1 MLGSPHLLRR
11 PQHSEVARK
20 TQARGGA
27 AVDRKHIGKG
37 YTGLNNREL
46 AAGRGTF
53 VNDIQLPG
61 MAYLVVLRS
70 VYAHARIVSIDVS
83 AAEAVDGVLKI
94 MTGEEAKRVF
104 NPIPEGWNTA
114 EVGAKHVDWYP
125 LVPER
130 VRYVGEAV
138 AAVVAESKHQAQLAS
153 RLIEVRYEALS
164 PVADPEAA
172 MLPDATL
179 VEPDW
184 GDNLLTTRD
193 WTTGDVGEAFR
204 TAGRVASGRVRS
216 QRITGV
222 SIEPRGV
229 VASFDPRHGT
239 LEFWESTQNPHPL
252 RTFLAETLSMPE
264 SKIHVIQPNVGGGF
278 GLKQPPFQEEP
289 LVAHM
294 SRVLGRPVKWIEE
307 RDENFQ
313 ATGHSRDVLFT
324 YEVAFGDDGTISGLR
339 TKVIADVGAPTAL
352 LGWGQSFVTGYCLP
366 GVYRIPNTRIELFV
380 VVTNKCPWN
389 SYRGF
394 GKDSASFL
402 MDRVIDHVARET
414 GLPRLEVRSRNFIP
428 PDAFPYSQPSGAVL
442 DSGDYQQVM
451 ARLLELADIG
461 GFPEQQRQA
470 LAEGRRLGLGI
481 GQELTPEGCAMP
493 GAVMISAYDGA
504 TVRVAPSG
512 EVTVLTGVTSPGC
525 GNETAMAQIAAD
537 TLGCEFSRI
546 SVIQGD
552 TDICPYGLGNYSS
565 RATMYGGSA
574 VQLSAGDLRDKLFRV
589 AAKMLEADSGDIVGR
604 DGVLSVVGA
613 PGRSVRFDDVVNQ
626 IYRYPFGAFAEDEEP
641 GLEATRY
648 FRMGNIYHQPEKQGR
663 FSNYPAWPNGLA
675 ACVVEVDEETGYV
688 KILRWFLVEDAGT
701 IINPLLADANLH
713 GAIAQGIGGAMYER
727 ISYADDGQLMTATLM
742 DYTIPT
748 AVELPLFDIRHV
760 QTPSPFTPLG
770 MKGIGESGVGSA
782 LGALCSAVENAFP
795 ELDLSIDELTLT
807 PSRVWRAIRDA
818 RASARRPVGAG

>member
-1 MLGSPHLLRR
+1 
-11 PQHSEVARK
+11 
-20 TQARGGA
+20 
-27 AVDRKHIGKG
+27 
-37 YTGLNNREL
+37 LNNREL

-53 VNDIQLPG
+53 VSDIQLPR
-61 MAYLVVLRS
+61 MAYLVVVRS
-70 VYAHARIVSIDVS
+70 LFAHARILSVDTS
-83 AAEAVDGVLKI
+83 AALALEGVLAV
-94 MTGEEAKRVF
+94 MTGQEARQVF
-104 NPIPEGWNTA
+104 KPIPEGWNTA

-125 LVPER
+125 LVHDR
-130 VRYVGEAV
+130 ARYVGEAV
-138 AAVVAESKHQAQLAS
+138 AAVVADSRHVAQLAS
-153 RLIEVRYEALS
+153 RLIDVEYEPLD
-164 PVADPEAA
+164 PVTDPEVAMHDGAA
-172 MLPDATL
+172 L
-179 VEPDW
+179 VEPEW
-184 GDNLLTTRD
+184 GDNLLCTRD
-193 WTTGDVGEAFR
+193 WTTGDPDKAFR
-204 TAGRVASGRVRS
+204 SAERVTSGRVRS
-216 QRITGV
+216 ERITGV

-229 VASFDPRHGT
+229 VASYDAGHDR
-239 LEFWESTQNPHPL
+239 LDFWESTQNPHPL
-252 RTFLAETLSMPE
+252 RTFLAETLAMSE

-313 ATGHSRDVLFT
+313 ATGHSRDVLFD
-324 YEVAFGDDGTISGLR
+324 YEAAFNNDGTITGLR
-339 TKVIADVGAPTAL
+339 AKVIADVGAPTAL
-352 LGWGQSFVTGYCLP
+352 LGWGQSFVTAYCLP
-366 GVYRIPNTRIELFV
+366 GVYRIPNNRIELFV

-402 MDRVIDHVARET
+402 MDRVIEHVARDT
-414 GLPRLEVRSRNFIP
+414 GLPGLEIRRRNFIP
-428 PDAFPYSQPSGAVL
+428 PDAFPYSQPSGAML

-451 ARLLELADIG
+451 ATLLELADVA
-461 GFPEQQRQA
+461 GFPARQA
-470 LAEGRRLGLGI
+470 AARAEGRRLGMGI

-504 TVRVAPSG
+504 TVRIAPSG
-512 EVTVLTGVTSPGC
+512 DVTVLTGVTSPGC

-537 TLGCEFSRI
+537 TLGCEFVR
-546 SVIQGD
+546 VRVVQGD
-552 TDICPYGLGNYSS
+552 TEICPYGLGNYSS

-574 VQLSAGDLRDKLFRV
+574 VQMSAGDLRDKLHRV
-589 AAKMLEADSGDIVGR
+589 AAKMLEVDSKDIEGS

-613 PGRSVRFDDVVNQ
+613 PGRSVRFDEVVNQ

-648 FRMGNIYHQPEKQGR
+648 FRMGNIYHQPDKQGR

-675 ACVVEVDEETGYV
+675 ACIVEVDEETGYV

-727 ISYADDGQLMTATLM
+727 IGYDDDGQLTTATLM

-782 LGALCSAVENAFP
+782 LGALSNAIENAFP
-795 ELDLSIDELTLT
+795 ELDLSLDNLTLT
-807 PSRVWRAIRDA
+807 PCNVWRAIRGA
-818 RASARRPVGAG
+818 RLAKERRAVGPGV

>member
-1 MLGSPHLLRR
+1 M
-11 PQHSEVARK
+11 
-20 TQARGGA
+20 
-27 AVDRKHIGKG
+27 DRKHIG
-37 YTGLNNREL
+37 TAHVGLTNREL

-53 VNDIQLPG
+53 VNDIQMAG
-61 MAYLVVLRS
+61 MTYLVVLRS
-70 VYAHARIVSIDVS
+70 VFAHARIVSVDTR
-83 AAEAVDGVLKI
+83 AALAVDGVLAVL
-94 MTGEEAKRVF
+94 TGQDAKQVF

-125 LVPER
+125 LVPDR
-130 VRYVGEAV
+130 VRYVGEAI
-138 AAVVAESKHQAQLAS
+138 AAVVAESKYVAQLAS
-153 RLIEVRYEALS
+153 RLIEVEYEQLDA
-164 PVADPEAA
+164 VTDPEAA
-172 MLPDATL
+172 MQAGTSL
-179 VEPDW
+179 VEPAW

-193 WTTGDVGEAFR
+193 WTTGDADEAFR
-204 TAGRVASGRVRS
+204 GADRVVSGRVVS

-229 VASFDPRHGT
+229 VASYDAVHDH
-239 LEFWESTQNPHPL
+239 LDFWESTQNPHPL
-252 RTFLAETLSMPE
+252 RTFLAETLSMSE
-264 SKIHVIQPNVGGGF
+264 SKIRVVQPNVGGGF

-313 ATGHSRDVLFT
+313 ATGHSRDVLFD
-324 YEVAFGDDGTISGLR
+324 YEVAFSNDGTITGLR
-339 TKVIADVGAPTAL
+339 AKVIADVGAPTAL

-366 GVYRIPNTRIELFV
+366 GVYRIPNNRIELFV

-402 MDRVIDHVARET
+402 MDRVIEHVIRET
-414 GLPRLEVRSRNFIP
+414 GLPGMEVRSRNFIP
-428 PDAFPYSQPSGAVL
+428 ADAFPYSQPSGAML
-442 DSGDYQQVM
+442 DSGNYQQVM
-451 ARLLELADIG
+451 ARLTELADLDR
-461 GFPEQQRQA
+461 FPQQQREA
-470 LAEGRRLGLGI
+470 LAQGRRIGLGI

-504 TVRVAPSG
+504 TVRIAPSG
-512 EVTVLTGVTSPGC
+512 EVTVLTGVSSPGC
-525 GNETAMAQIAAD
+525 GNETAMAQIAAE
-537 TLGCEFSRI
+537 TLGCDFARI
-546 SVIQGD
+546 RVVQGD
-552 TDICPYGLGNYSS
+552 TETCPYGLGNYSS
-565 RATMYGGSA
+565 RSTMYGGSA

-589 AAKMLEADSGDIVGR
+589 AAKMLEVDSKDIEGS

-613 PGRSVRFDDVVNQ
+613 PGRSVRFDEVVNQ
-626 IYRYPFGAFAEDEEP
+626 VYRYPFGAFAEDEEP

-648 FRMGNIYHQPEKQGR
+648 FRMGNIYHQPETQGR

-675 ACVVEVDEETGYV
+675 ACIVEVDEETGHV

-713 GAIAQGIGGAMYER
+713 GAIAQGIGSALYER
-727 ISYADDGQLMTATLM
+727 ITYSDDGQLMTATLM

-770 MKGIGESGVGSA
+770 MKGVGESGVGSA
-782 LGALCSAVENAFP
+782 LGAICNAVENAFP
-795 ELDLSIDELTLT
+795 ELDLSLDNLTLT
-807 PSRVWRAIRDA
+807 PCSVWRSIRDA
-818 RASARRPVGAG
+818 RLLKERQEVGSVG

>member
-1 MLGSPHLLRR
+1 MERR
-11 PQHSEVARK
+11 
-20 TQARGGA
+20 
-27 AVDRKHIGKG
+27 HIG
-37 YTGLNNREL
+37 TARVGLTNREL

-61 MAYLVVLRS
+61 MTYLVVLRS
-70 VYAHARIVSIDVS
+70 VFAHARIVSVDTS
-83 AAEAVDGVLKI
+83 AASAVDGVLAVL
-94 MTGEEAKRVF
+94 TGQEARQVF

-125 LVPER
+125 LVSDR

-138 AAVVAESKHQAQLAS
+138 AAVVAESKHVAQLAS
-153 RLIEVRYEALS
+153 RLIEVEYEQLEA
-164 PVADPEAA
+164 VTDPEAA
-172 MLPDATL
+172 MLAGASL

-193 WTTGDVGEAFR
+193 WTTGDTDEAFR
-204 TAGRVASGRVRS
+204 AADHVVSGRVAS

-229 VASFDPRHGT
+229 VASYDAAHGK
-239 LEFWESTQNPHPL
+239 LDFWESTQNPHPL
-252 RTFLAETLSMPE
+252 RTFLAETLGMSE
-264 SKIHVIQPNVGGGF
+264 SKIHVVQPNVGGGF

-313 ATGHSRDVLFT
+313 ATGHSRDVLFD
-324 YEVAFGDDGTISGLR
+324 YEVAFTGEGIITGLR
-339 TKVIADVGAPTAL
+339 ARVIADVGAPTAL

-366 GVYRIPNTRIELFV
+366 GVYRIPNNHIELFV

-402 MDRVIDHVARET
+402 MDRVIEHVVRQT
-414 GLPRLEVRSRNFIP
+414 GLGGLEVRRRNFIP
-428 PDAFPYSQPSGAVL
+428 ADAFPYSQPSGAML

-451 ARLLELADIG
+451 ARLLELVDIN
-461 GFPEQQRQA
+461 GFPQQQREA
-470 LAEGRRLGLGI
+470 LAQGRRLGLGI

-504 TVRVAPSG
+504 TVRIAPSG

-537 TLGCEFSRI
+537 TLGCEYGRI
-546 SVIQGD
+546 RVVQGD
-552 TDICPYGLGNYSS
+552 TEICPYGLGNYSS
-565 RATMYGGSA
+565 RSTMYGGSA

-589 AAKMLEADSGDIVGR
+589 AARMLEADSKDIEGA

-613 PGRSVRFDDVVNQ
+613 PGRSVSFDEVVSQ
-626 IYRYPFGAFAEDEEP
+626 IYRYPFGAYAEDEEP

-675 ACVVEVDEETGYV
+675 ACIVEVDEETGYV

-713 GAIAQGIGGAMYER
+713 GAIAQGIGSAMYER
-727 ISYADDGQLMTATLM
+727 IVYGDDGQLMTATLM

-748 AVELPLFDIRHV
+748 AVELPMFDIGHV

-770 MKGIGESGVGSA
+770 MKGVGESGVGSA
-782 LGALCSAVENAFP
+782 LGAMCSAVENAFP
-795 ELDLSIDELTLT
+795 ELDLSLDRLTLT
-807 PSRVWRAIRDA
+807 PCSVWRSIRDA
-818 RASARRPVGAG
+818 RRAKELQEVGSVG

>member
-1 MLGSPHLLRR
+1 
-11 PQHSEVARK
+11 
-20 TQARGGA
+20 
-27 AVDRKHIGKG
+27 VDRKHVGTA
-37 YTGLNNREL
+37 YVGLNNREL

-53 VNDIQLPG
+53 VGDIQLPG
-61 MAYLVVLRS
+61 MAYLVVVRS
-70 VYAHARIVSIDVS
+70 VFAHARIVSVDVS
-83 AAEAVDGVLKI
+83 AAQALEGVLAV
-94 MTGEEAKRVF
+94 MTGEEAPQVF
-104 NPIPEGWNTA
+104 KPIPEGWNTA

-125 LVPER
+125 LVHDR
-130 VRYVGEAV
+130 ARYVGEAI
-138 AAVVAESKHQAQLAS
+138 AAVVADSPYTAHLAS
-153 RLIEVRYEALS
+153 RLVDVEYEQLD
-164 PVADPEAA
+164 PVTDPEAA
-172 MLPDATL
+172 MRDGAAL

-184 GDNLLTTRD
+184 GDNLLCTRD
-193 WTTGDVGEAFR
+193 WTTGDPDEAFR
-204 TAGRVASGRVRS
+204 TAERVVSGRVRS
-216 QRITGV
+216 ERITGV

-229 VASFDPRHGT
+229 LASYDVGHGR
-239 LEFWESTQNPHPL
+239 LDFWESTQNPHPL
-252 RTFLAETLSMPE
+252 RTFLAETLDMSE
-264 SKIHVIQPNVGGGF
+264 SQIHVIQPNVGGGF

-294 SRVLGRPVKWIEE
+294 SRVLGRPVRWIEE

-313 ATGHSRDVLFT
+313 STGHSRDVLFE
-324 YEVAFGDDGTISGLR
+324 YQAAFSNNGTITGLR
-339 TKVIADVGAPTAL
+339 AKVIADVGAPTAL

-366 GVYRIPNTRIELFV
+366 GVYRIPNNRIELFV

-402 MDRVIDHVARET
+402 MDRVIEHVTRET
-414 GLPRLEVRSRNFIP
+414 GLPGVEVRRRNFIP
-428 PDAFPYSQPSGAVL
+428 ADAFPYSQPSGAML

-451 ARLLELADIG
+451 ATLLELADVA
-461 GFPEQQRQA
+461 GFPAQQAAA
-470 LAEGRRLGLGI
+470 LAEGRRLGMGI

-504 TVRVAPSG
+504 TVRIAPSG
-512 EVTVLTGVTSPGC
+512 DVTVLTGVTSPGC

-537 TLGCEFSRI
+537 TLGCEFGRI
-546 SVIQGD
+546 RVVQGD
-552 TDICPYGLGNYSS
+552 TEICPYGLGNYSS
-565 RATMYGGSA
+565 RSTMYGGSA
-574 VQLSAGDLRDKLFRV
+574 VQMSAGDLRDKLHRV
-589 AAKMLEADSGDIVGR
+589 AAKMLEVDSKDIEGF
-604 DGVLSVVGA
+604 DGMLSVIGA
-613 PGRSVRFDDVVNQ
+613 PGRSVRFDEVVNQ

-675 ACVVEVDEETGYV
+675 ACVVEVDEETGHV

-727 ISYADDGQLMTATLM
+727 IAYDEDGQLMTATLM

-782 LGALCSAVENAFP
+782 LGALCNAVENAFP
-795 ELDLSIDELTLT
+795 ELDLSLDSLILT
-807 PSRVWRAIRDA
+807 PCSVWRAIRDA
-818 RASARRPVGAG
+818 RLAKERRAGSSSV